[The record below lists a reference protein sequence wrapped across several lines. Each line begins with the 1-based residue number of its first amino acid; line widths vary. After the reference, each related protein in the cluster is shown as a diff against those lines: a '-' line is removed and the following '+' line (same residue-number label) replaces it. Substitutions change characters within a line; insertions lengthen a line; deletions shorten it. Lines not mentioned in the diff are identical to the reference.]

1 MPADAQPIVSTHSS
15 FIFMGETTRMLKSF
29 RTTLMLV
36 MIGLL
41 IITFLTVVYF
51 SRKETEKAMLFS
63 ANEGSQNALRL
74 SLLTIENGYNDLL
87 HFKKMRLDAHK

>member
-1 MPADAQPIVSTHSS
+1 
-15 FIFMGETTRMLKSF
+15 MLKSF

-51 SRKETEKAMLFS
+51 SRKETEKAMLF
-63 ANEGSQNALRL
+63 R
-74 SLLTIENGYNDLL
+74 
-87 HFKKMRLDAHK
+87 KKKR